1 MRILLTGATG
11 FIGGQIAGALIAAG
25 HSLRCAVR
33 DTKRARRMF
42 PRQEV
47 VACNFNR
54 DVTAEAW
61 RARLDGIDAVV
72 NCAGI
77 LQSAR
82 GQGMSAIH
90 DAAPKALF
98 EACVAAGVRRVVHIS
113 ALGVAPGLV
122 LEYSES
128 KLAAEAHLQVLDL
141 DWVILRPSMV
151 YSSAGSYGGS
161 SLFRGLAALPLF
173 IPLVGDGGQPFAPIH
188 AADLAQ
194 AVRKLLEERN
204 ANRRLLAAV
213 GPDQLAMRDILAL
226 LRNWLGLAPAWFLP
240 LPLGLIRF
248 VAKVSDLFGG
258 RGPITGTSLAMLLA
272 GNAASP
278 AEFMEATGI
287 APRSM
292 ADALESEPAHVQDRW
307 HARLYF
313 LRPLLRIV
321 IALFW
326 LYTGLVTFLFWPKD
340 GAYFLL
346 RSAHIPDDWLPY
358 AYYLGYLLDVVL
370 GLLLLLRWRVQF
382 VGGFMVAV
390 TALYLVFVTMAAPAE
405 WIYPITPLPIVF
417 VLMAATLVM
426 MAIDGE
432 R

>member
-1 MRILLTGATG
+1 M
-11 FIGGQIAGALIAAG
+11 
-25 HSLRCAVR
+25 
-33 DTKRARRMF
+33 
-42 PRQEV
+42 
-47 VACNFNR
+47 
-54 DVTAEAW
+54 
-61 RARLDGIDAVV
+61 
-72 NCAGI
+72 
-77 LQSAR
+77 
-82 GQGMSAIH
+82 
-90 DAAPKALF
+90 
-98 EACVAAGVRRVVHIS
+98 
-113 ALGVAPGLV
+113 
-122 LEYSES
+122 
-128 KLAAEAHLQVLDL
+128 
-141 DWVILRPSMV
+141 
-151 YSSAGSYGGS
+151 
-161 SLFRGLAALPLF
+161 
-173 IPLVGDGGQPFAPIH
+173 
-188 AADLAQ
+188 
-194 AVRKLLEERN
+194 
-204 ANRRLLAAV
+204 
-213 GPDQLAMRDILAL
+213 
-226 LRNWLGLAPAWFLP
+226 
-240 LPLGLIRF
+240 PLGLIRF

-272 GNAASP
+272 GNAAPP

-313 LRPLLRIV
+313 LRPLLRIA

-346 RSAHIPDDWLPY
+346 RSAHIPDAWLPA

-370 GLLLLLRWRVQF
+370 GLLLLLRWRVQV